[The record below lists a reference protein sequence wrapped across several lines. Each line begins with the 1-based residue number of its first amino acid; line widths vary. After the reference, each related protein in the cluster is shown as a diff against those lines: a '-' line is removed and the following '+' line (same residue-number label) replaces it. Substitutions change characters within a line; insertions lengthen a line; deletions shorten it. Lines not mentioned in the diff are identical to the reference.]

1 MGIPLCC
8 GRLEGMLPILCDFAS
23 GLLNNRST
31 YDMYHQVAIT
41 YPRATQRDSGTSPRV
56 LRPPT
61 MDTRARR
68 QAIADSFTRG
78 EGHAAY
84 ASDGDRAVTSA
95 LLDMAID
102 RPLHTTGK
110 DG

>member
-1 MGIPLCC
+1 VSHPEGFRDFYAGCC
-8 GRLEGMLPILCDFAS
+8 D
-23 GLLNNRST
+23 
-31 YDMYHQVAIT
+31 HQPWT
-41 YPRATQRDSGTSPRV
+41 RV
-56 LRPPT
+56 
-61 MDTRARR
+61 RR
-68 QAIADSFTRG
+68 QAIADSLTRG

-102 RPLHTTGK
+102 RPFHTTGK